1 MLLWG
6 SPGFSSPNAAFLPW
20 NWAVL
25 LPACGDWLEN
35 LRKSGRCRQRYLAYV
50 NKHVESE
57 HPPYPPPPPPGWR
70 PRNPPFKTIGRDC
83 FDIWPSA
90 AMASEKLNKLRS
102 LAQSTAPKD
111 SAVPDYPLWTT
122 DLSAFRWDANPS
134 GIRCSSL
141 YNCSEGKDWLL
152 LSTLECRMNKY
163 D

>member
-57 HPPYPPPPPPGWR
+57 HPPYPPPPPRAGGQGIRLLRLLVGTVLIFGLQQPWPLR
-70 PRNPPFKTIGRDC
+70 NSTNSDLWPKALHPRIQQCLTILCGLQTYLHSGGMQTLLA
-83 FDIWPSA
+83 SA
-90 AMASEKLNKLRS
+90 AVVCII
-102 LAQSTAPKD
+102 AQKAKTGF
-111 SAVPDYPLWTT
+111 Y
-122 DLSAFRWDANPS
+122 
-134 GIRCSSL
+134 
-141 YNCSEGKDWLL
+141 
-152 LSTLECRMNKY
+152 
-163 D
+163 